1 MQVTRVMTFF
11 LTLPLI
17 ATAVLPEAGIES
29 SIAVKEI
36 EKVGSAAE
44 TRMRRAVF
52 DLIPTTSGDRR
63 REKVR
68 WCREGRK
75 CGATQKSHRGSF
87 ASYRKFIGRHSKG
100 QRRSRRKL
108 KKLFMDWL
116 KEERAKVKVKEEDKM
131 H

>member
-17 ATAVLPEAGIES
+17 AIAVLSEAGIES
-29 SIAVKEI
+29 SIAVKDI

-52 DLIPTTSGDRR
+52 DLIPTTSGERR

-75 CGATQKSHRGSF
+75 CGATQKKGSF

-116 KEERAKVKVKEEDKM
+116 KEEKAKVKVKEEDKM